1 MPGVSISD
9 DRLFREESGHVE
21 WKESHDA
28 KDLLDAVC
36 AFANDL
42 ADSKQAG
49 TIVIGLDKSGAP
61 TGKYQRGD
69 QADRVQQHLVNLL
82 SSTKLMPHP
91 VFRIEAHEHDGRL
104 VFLLRVEPYAVPPVV
119 KVNGVA
125 WVRVGTV
132 TRRASEADL
141 RRLEERRPLHR
152 QPFDTRPCEGATL
165 DDLDRPLLL
174 ASYRAAREL
183 DGDPDTFH
191 DFERWLTHQELGA
204 PAAAGWTPNNA
215 TVLVHGL
222 SPQSFFPG
230 AIVDIVRYGG
240 TDYDAPILL
249 RKSLTGALPEQLR
262 GAWTVLESLNMDVAG
277 PELGIRA
284 PFEPMYP
291 LEVVKELVRN
301 MIQHRD
307 YAATRAPGRI
317 AWFDDHIELANPG
330 APFGQAAIG
339 QLGEHSEY
347 RNPRITQA
355 LLELGYV
362 ERAGRGVRRARA
374 LLARHGHLPL
384 EVKTNGYTQVI
395 VRRRAT

>member
-1 MPGVSISD
+1 METD
-9 DRLFREESGHVE
+9 DDLLFREESQHVE

-42 ADSKQAG
+42 ADSKLAG
-49 TIVIGLDKSGAP
+49 TVIIGIDKHGSP
-61 TGKYQRGD
+61 TGKYQHGE

-91 VFRIEAHEHDGRL
+91 VFRIEAHEHRGQL

-141 RRLEERRPLHR
+141 RRLDERRPLHR
-152 QPFDTRPCEGATL
+152 QPFDTRLCAGATL
-165 DDLDRPLLL
+165 DDLDRPLLM
-174 ASYRAAREL
+174 AQYRAARDL

-191 DFERWLTHQELGA
+191 DFERWLTQQELGTA
-204 PAAAGWTPNNA
+204 TADGWTPNNA

-230 AIVDIVRYGG
+230 ALVDIVRYGG
-240 TDYDAPILL
+240 VDYDAPILL
-249 RKSLTGALPEQLR
+249 RKSITGALSEQLR
-262 GAWTVLESLNMDVAG
+262 GAWTVLENLNMDVAG
-277 PELGIRA
+277 QELGIRA

-291 LEVVKELVRN
+291 LEVLKELTRN

-307 YAATRAPGRI
+307 YAATRAPGRVD
-317 AWFDDHIELANPG
+317 WFDDHIELSNPG

-339 QLGEHSEY
+339 VLGEHSEY
-347 RNPRITQA
+347 RNPRITQS
-355 LLELGYV
+355 LLDLGYV

-374 LLARHGHLPL
+374 LLSKQGHPPL
-384 EVKTNGYTQVI
+384 EVKTNGFTHVI
-395 VRRRAT
+395 VRRRAP